1 MTSTSA
7 ALPEL
12 VSPADPGYDDA
23 RRVWN
28 LAADLRP
35 AAVAVATSPEQVA
48 AVVRHAAD
56 RGLRVVPIG
65 TGHLAAS
72 HGDVSDAILLRTD
85 LPHEV
90 VVDASAQTARVNA
103 GTVWQEV
110 LDALAPH
117 GLAPLSGSSHDVG
130 VVGYTLGGGVSWLA
144 RAKGLAADHV
154 TAIDVVTADGELVH
168 ATPDSEPDLFWALR
182 GGGGNF
188 GVVTSIEFRAFPIP
202 ELAGGIAI
210 WDGAHAAAIMSTW
223 QEYTRGAPETVTS
236 CARIMELPPL
246 PDIPEP
252 LRQRP
257 LITIDGAAI
266 GGIEEADELLAPLRA
281 IADPIMDT
289 WAMMPA
295 SGMATIHM
303 DPPQPVPGLG
313 HHVVLDDFPQDA
325 IGALLD
331 AAGPGTNSPLLSVEV
346 RHVGGAAGRVT
357 ESSGAAR
364 LQGDYLMFGVGMVMD
379 PAAVPAINE
388 RLDRVEDAMS
398 PWSSGRAF
406 VNFADRGG
414 SAEPAYDPETYARL
428 REVRGA
434 YDPGE
439 RFVGSMRIEAAA

>member
-7 ALPEL
+7 ALPDL
-12 VSPADPGYDDA
+12 VRPEDPSYDEA
-23 RRVWN
+23 RRAWN

-48 AVVRHAAD
+48 AVVRHAAGE
-56 RGLRVVPIG
+56 GLRVVPQG

-72 HGDVSDAILLRTD
+72 LGDLSDAVILRTA
-85 LPHEV
+85 LPRHV
-90 VVDASAQTARVNA
+90 VVNTAAQTARVSA

-168 ATPDSEPDLFWALR
+168 ATADSEPDLFWALR

-188 GVVTSIEFRAFPIP
+188 GVVTSIEFRVFPIP

-210 WDGAHAAAIMSTW
+210 WDGAHADAILGAW
-223 QEYTRGAPETVTS
+223 QAYTRTAPESVTS
-236 CARIMELPPL
+236 CGRILELPPL

-252 LRQRP
+252 LRARP
-257 LITIDGAAI
+257 LVSIDGAAL
-266 GGIEEADELLAPLRA
+266 GGLEEADELLAPLRA

-303 DPPQPVPGLG
+303 DPPEPVPGIG
-313 HHVVLDDFPQDA
+313 HHAVLDDFPQEAVD
-325 IGALLD
+325 ALLRT
-331 AAGPGTNSPLLSVEV
+331 AGPGTDSPLLSVEV

-357 ESSGAAR
+357 EASGAAR

-379 PAAVPAINE
+379 PAAAGAIDD
-388 RLDRVEDAMS
+388 RMDRVVEAMS
-398 PWSSGRAF
+398 PWSRGRQF

-414 SAEPAYDPETYARL
+414 SAETAYDPETYARL
-428 REVRGA
+428 RAVRQA
-434 YDPGE
+434 YDPDE
-439 RFVGSMRIEAAA
+439 RFVGSMRIAAAA